1 MAQFKQWFEQDFTDK
16 IEIRHCESVMFTG
29 DDKGAV
35 VGVRL
40 YDNGVAYSSGG
51 TVMGYVKRI
60 DGGVVVISGTLSGNA
75 ASIVLPAAA
84 LAYAGPIGVQ
94 ITLAQG
100 GQTTTVLKVI
110 YAVDDISGIPVDPGE
125 LIPSLPELVAAA
137 EAALTAIETK
147 GEQVLASIPDD
158 YETVS
163 EKANWLGFDIT
174 SADGITVIH
183 NFNNGGD
190 GWLGTDS
197 AIFLF
202 AERFING
209 IKTLKVCTKYDN
221 RDVKLLLLKKQGND
235 YVIVDERT
243 QNTGTNGYVDFGSI
257 YVAGE
262 YYAAIQGCFVV
273 RTDSGVTDGYICN
286 ATDIVNNKLTN
297 LTQNTQYAPSTDLVF
312 FQAGE
317 IDPDLFDGTDA
328 EKLQAAFDLCEV
340 NGGTIAIRRK
350 YTLNDTVIIR
360 HLYEQD
366 NRIIVRGDA
375 INSEICV
382 NALFGFAGVNGSTG
396 GVLFRDLKF
405 SSIDPVN
412 VTHSLLNGGM
422 DSSSATLVNIIF
434 ENCYF
439 HTLKFIYFAATK
451 YVQSLWFFGCIVRT
465 AGTMIGTSGNQ
476 WYNCLIRRCVIEG
489 NTTVGSIS
497 WGEGVAICDNV
508 IEGNPNQTAI
518 DVSQGAYS
526 VSIENNYFEANNL
539 DIMLSLTQPDR
550 TVRIVGNF
558 FANTATAPITLPQA
572 ASATYGG
579 AIVIESNKYLHSSA
593 QGMAQ
598 YMIYGT
604 SGETYDEVFCAFN
617 SGDITALTSSELPIW
632 KPTDFARR
640 V

>member
-1 MAQFKQWFEQDFTDK
+1 MAQFKQWFEQDFTEK

-29 DDKGAV
+29 DDQGTI
-35 VGVRL
+35 VGVYL
-40 YDNGVAYSSGG
+40 YDNGTPYSSGG
-51 TVMGYVKRI
+51 TVMGYVKRS
-60 DGGVVVISGTLSGNA
+60 DGGVVVLTGAISGNA

-110 YAVDDISGIPVDPGE
+110 YAVDDISGIAVDPGE

-163 EKANWLGFDIT
+163 EEANWLGFGTT
-174 SADGITVIH
+174 SADGITAVR
-183 NFNNGGD
+183 NFDYGGD
-190 GWLGTDS
+190 AWLSIND

-202 AERFING
+202 NYRFING
-209 IKTLKVCTKYDN
+209 IKSFRVRTKLANQDI
-221 RDVKLLLLKKQGND
+221 KLLLLRKQGTD
-235 YVIVDERT
+235 YVIVGEKIK
-243 QNTGTNGYVDFGSI
+243 NTGTLGYVDFGSV

-262 YYAAIQGCFVV
+262 YYAAVQGSYIF
-273 RTDSGVTDGYICN
+273 RTDVWVTEGYTCTS
-286 ATDIVNNKLTN
+286 ADIVGGKLTN
-297 LTQNTQYAPSTDLVF
+297 LVPNSTIGVSADLVF
-312 FQAGE
+312 FQSGE

-328 EKLQAAFDLCEV
+328 EKLQKAFDLCEI
-340 NGGTIAIRRK
+340 NGGTIVIRRK
-350 YTLNDTVIIR
+350 YTLADTVIIR
-360 HLYEQD
+360 HLYEKN

-375 INSEICV
+375 IDSEICV
-382 NALFGFAGVNGSTG
+382 NTLFGFAGVNGSTG

-405 SSIDPVN
+405 CSIDPVN

-451 YVQSLWFFGCIVRT
+451 YVQSIWFIGCIIRT
-465 AGTMIGTSGNQ
+465 AGTMVGTAGNQ
-476 WYNCLIRRCVIEG
+476 WYNCLIRGCIVEG
-489 NTTVGSIS
+489 DTTVGSIS
-497 WGEGVAICDNV
+497 WGEGVVICDNV
-508 IEGNPNQTAI
+508 IEGNPSQTAI

-526 VSIENNYFEANNL
+526 VSIENNYFEANNR
-539 DIMLSLTQPDR
+539 DITLSLTQPDR

-558 FANTATAPITLPQA
+558 FANTAIAPITLPQA

-579 AIVIESNKYLHSSA
+579 AIVIENNKYLHSSA

-617 SGDITALTSSELPIW
+617 SGDITALSSSELPVW